1 MRPAFA
7 MIVCTGRDGPG
18 DLQGRSMMNRRTVLE
33 ATLLGTAFAAAAS
46 VASPPV
52 AAAQQMAR
60 SPFVTA
66 RDGTKLFVQDWGVGR
81 VVLLLSAWT
90 FDASIWGSHIAALNA
105 NGFRCIAPDRRGHGR
120 SEMPSTGYD
129 LDTLTDDV
137 AAVIEQRDLRD
148 VTLVG
153 FSMGTT
159 EAVNYLARYGSQRIA
174 RLLLIAPTTPF
185 LVRTEDNPD
194 AVPKAMIDADNA
206 AIARDFAKWI
216 AANEAP
222 FFTSETPEI
231 TRTWIRQMM
240 LSVPLPVAL
249 ACRKTIAFADLRK
262 AAAGIDRPT
271 LIVHGEK
278 DASAPLALTGART
291 ATLIKGSKLTVYEGA
306 PHPLPLTHSERLL
319 ADMLAFMSA

>member
-1 MRPAFA
+1 
-7 MIVCTGRDGPG
+7 
-18 DLQGRSMMNRRTVLE
+18 MNRRTVLE
-33 ATLLGTAFAAAAS
+33 ATLFGSVLAAAS
-46 VASPPV
+46 VASAP
-52 AAAQQMAR
+52 AAQQTAR
-60 SPFVTA
+60 SPYVTA
-66 RDGTKLFVQDWGVGR
+66 RDGTKLFVQDWGSGKP
-81 VVLLLSAWT
+81 VLLLSAWT
-90 FDASIWGSHIAALNA
+90 FDASTWGSHIAALTEK
-105 NGFRCIAPDRRGHGR
+105 GFRCVAPDRRGHGR

-153 FSMGTT
+153 FSMGTA
-159 EAVNYLARYGSQRIA
+159 EAVNYLARYGSERIA
-174 RLLLIAPTTPF
+174 RLVLVAPTTPF

-194 AVPKAMIDADNA
+194 GIPKAMIEADNA

-222 FFTSETPEI
+222 FFTAETPEI

-262 AAAGIDRPT
+262 AAAGIDRPA
-271 LIVHGEK
+271 LIVHGDK
-278 DASAPLALTGART
+278 DASAPLPLTGAKT
-291 ATLIKGSKLTVYEGA
+291 AKLIKGSKLIVYEGA
-306 PHPLPLTHSERLL
+306 PHPLPLTHGERLL
-319 ADMLAFMSA
+319 ADMLAFMGA